1 VIEATAVPT
10 PNQREAAPLQVRRP
24 IAVVLSRFPVITET
38 FILREIEELERQGQP
53 VILVPLIRMHGRVV
67 HTEAERWLRTMVYA
81 PYVSPA
87 VLAANLRAAFQKP
100 AAYFGVLTEL
110 VSGSLHSLN
119 VLIRTLALFPKSVW
133 LADRLT
139 QLGVLHVHAH
149 FATYPAA
156 AALTISRLSGSTYS
170 VTAHAHD
177 IFVPWRRA
185 SLPAKVQN
193 ARFVRVIAEK
203 GRQELLACCG
213 SDAASRIVTIHV
225 GVAPAGDDQPPRQ
238 AGTSG
243 SPLLLCVA
251 ALRPYK
257 GLAVLLEA
265 CQRLKQAGRTFRC
278 EIVGEGPLRPEVERL
293 RAAMGLED
301 CVVLQGALRQ
311 DEVAALVARAA
322 IALAPSIVA
331 PDGQMDGIPVTLM
344 EAMAASRPVVASRLS
359 GVPELVDDGATGV
372 LVEPGN
378 AFELASAL
386 QRLLDDP
393 ALAERMGR
401 RGREKVDREFRL
413 DRSVAALLE
422 RIDAHNPPPD
432 EPAAARWR
440 ETFQSLLPDHAAGI
454 RRVHERPDSS
464 VIDLLAAD
472 GRSARDLIL
481 KVHSSH
487 RGDARAAT
495 ARAEHEVVVLQHLRS
510 MTDAPR
516 GSPDAWAYAVPRVLG
531 HTGAAVVMETC
542 AGSLLVDLARR
553 ARLGGGVQREAFLEA
568 VRQTGRWL
576 RLFQAHAT
584 GGTGAGT
591 LMQSLVEQAERDLA
605 ACGQAGLIGLT
616 ERSRILARL
625 QRLSEAAAGHLRDE
639 TVGHHGDFWPGN
651 VVVDRRR
658 IVAIDFEGFRQGLPY
673 EDPAYFLVQLDLFF
687 AFPMFASLGKAAT
700 KAFLEGYVGTSA
712 FDETTYGFC
721 RLVKSLQVLAGDSVT
736 PGRERE
742 RRRARAL
749 RSIVVRG

>member
-1 VIEATAVPT
+1 MESTAVPT
-10 PNQREAAPLQVRRP
+10 ANPPKAAPLQVRRP

-38 FILREIEELERQGQP
+38 FILREVEELERQGQP
-53 VILVPLIRMHGRVV
+53 VILVPLIRMHDRVV
-67 HTEAERWLRTMVYA
+67 HTEAERWLGTMVHA

-87 VLAANLRAAFQKP
+87 VLAANIRAACQRP
-100 AAYFGVLTEL
+100 AAYFGVLAEL

-139 QLGVLHVHAH
+139 QLGVRHVHAH

-156 AALTISRLSGSTYS
+156 AALTMSRLSGSTYS

-185 SLPAKVQN
+185 SLRAKVQN

-213 SDAASRIVTIHV
+213 SDAANRIVTIHA
-225 GVAPAGDDQPPRQ
+225 GVVSAGDEQPLRQ
-238 AGTSG
+238 PDPSG
-243 SPLLLCVA
+243 PPLLLCVA
-251 ALRPYK
+251 ALKPYK

-265 CQRLKQAGRTFRC
+265 CQRLKRAGRTFRC
-278 EIVGEGPLRPEVERL
+278 EIVGEGPLRPDVERL

-301 CVVLQGALRQ
+301 CVVLRGALRQ
-311 DEVAALVARAA
+311 DEVAALVARAG

-359 GVPELVDDGATGV
+359 GVPELVDDGVTGV

-378 AFELASAL
+378 ALELASAV

-401 RGREKVDREFRL
+401 RGREKIESEFRL

-422 RIDAHNPPPD
+422 RIDPHNPPPD
-432 EPAAARWR
+432 EPAAGWR
-440 ETFQSLLPDHAAGI
+440 ETFQSLLPGHAAGI

-464 VIDLLAAD
+464 VIELLAAD
-472 GRSARDLIL
+472 GRTARDLIL
-481 KVHSSH
+481 KVHSPH

-495 ARAEHEVVVLQHLRS
+495 ARAEHEVMVLQHLRS

-516 GSPDAWAYAVPRVLG
+516 RSPDAWIYAVPRVVG
-531 HTGAAVVMETC
+531 HAQAAVVMEPC
-542 AGSLLVDLARR
+542 GGSLLVDLARR
-553 ARLGGGVQREAFLEA
+553 ARVGGTAQREAFLEA
-568 VRQTGRWL
+568 VRHTGLWL
-576 RLFQAHAT
+576 RRFQEYAT
-584 GGTGAGT
+584 CGTGAGS
-591 LMQSLVEQAERDLA
+591 LMRSLVEQAERDLA
-605 ACGQAGLIGLT
+605 ACGKAGLIGLT

-625 QRLSEAAAGHLRDE
+625 QRLSETAAGNLPDQI
-639 TVGHHGDFWPGN
+639 VGHHGDFWPGN
-651 VVVDRRR
+651 VFVDRRR

-687 AFPMFASLGKAAT
+687 TFPIFASLGKAAT
-700 KAFLEGYVGTSA
+700 RAFLDGYLGTGA
-712 FDETTYGFC
+712 LDETTYGFC

-742 RRRARAL
+742 RRRAHAL
-749 RSIVVRG
+749 RSIAVRG